1 MTKQPPRRIRR
12 TPEQARAEILVAAE
26 RAFERAGPDEVGIRE
41 VAARARV
48 SHALVTH
55 YFGTYEELV
64 RAVLARRR
72 EAAVA
77 RLVGAL
83 PGDAGASVLDLALDF
98 LLDPTRRRLRAWLDA
113 RTSAPVKQARR
124 GIVASVAAAHA
135 NAERAALGLPPLSPG
150 AVEQLVD
157 VVLAAA
163 QGLSPNETPAEV
175 ARFRR
180 AITAVVG
187 TYVRAAKGDVE
198 P

>member
-1 MTKQPPRRIRR
+1 MTKHPPRRIRR

-124 GIVASVAAAHA
+124 GIVASVAAAHV
-135 NAERAALGLPPLSPG
+135 NAERAALGLPPLSAG

>member
-1 MTKQPPRRIRR
+1 VTKQPPRRIRR

-124 GIVASVAAAHA
+124 GIVASVAAAHV
-135 NAERAALGLPPLSPG
+135 NAERAALGLPPLSAG

>member
-135 NAERAALGLPPLSPG
+135 NAERAALGLPPLSAG

>member
-124 GIVASVAAAHA
+124 GIVASVAAAHV
-135 NAERAALGLPPLSPG
+135 NAERAALGLPPLSAG